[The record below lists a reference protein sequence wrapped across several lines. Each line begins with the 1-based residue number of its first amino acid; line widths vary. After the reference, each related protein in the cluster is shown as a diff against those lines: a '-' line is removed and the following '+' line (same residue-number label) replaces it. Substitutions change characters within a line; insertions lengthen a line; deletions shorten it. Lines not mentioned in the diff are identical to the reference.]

1 MASDNHVFACIFDD
15 GEDNDDNEVARVPRR
30 LLKLVIKYSIRVC
43 LSCTLLSAVLF
54 HNWRGYSLILQA
66 FQLPP
71 YVRLWGCTYITLN
84 TTMTITPQNLW
95 LLQHAVYFY

>member
-43 LSCTLLSAVLF
+43 LSCTLLSAV
-54 HNWRGYSLILQA
+54 
-66 FQLPP
+66 
-71 YVRLWGCTYITLN
+71 
-84 TTMTITPQNLW
+84 PQPGT
-95 LLQHAVYFY
+95 LLQQPCVASIRVTFPGEWSEMP